1 MVLNSLFPLP
11 FSVGC
16 LTSLKG
22 FGLEDRVEEV
32 SPRKN
37 GHCTD
42 SGRFYI
48 LQGQRRAMN
57 KDRVGQKLVFL
68 SIFLLSAVV
77 LLTIYD
83 GHPTFVG
90 QASEPEE
97 AIPEEPSLGLPDTFV
112 LLYMPF
118 VDDQVVLIGTGF
130 NDSFKMVVG
139 GRRYDL
145 VHAGPNLFYVNLDQS
160 ITEDTRA
167 FIIQETEEEEKS
179 MEKEGPGMLP
189 TIDLTLYGLNSEFSC
204 SSLNSMRQKMYDAV
218 SGNLITTIERF
229 RAEAGEEAKLG
240 LIERITLYFAMQTW
254 RNSWEMDHP
263 WSNDE
268 KVILSEI
275 RNPCPNEAT
284 IRGSRRPTA
293 WGTPRIAPKNV
304 GNAMGIFL
312 NAVEENIGFRPTE
325 ITTQFTIKRLGND
338 RCTIEDAS
346 MRFVGKRC
354 LDPEYPRMPPIPIVD
369 LSAETTRIGDARFQL
384 DARANYDGW
393 DSCLKDLG
401 PDQGEKY
408 YRNKHITFSTDTSS
422 GLTGSSW
429 FLYRYSTSCELDQ
442 AFSSSLSVNPQEI
455 SGQLD
460 IDYEERSFPEQ
471 CNGVPPGPAF
481 YYSPYKTEEQLT
493 FSGEFNSIEA
503 ARQAGEGISQ
513 REDVRKLLLDFARW
527 LDPEPLI
534 QLLGEIE
541 YSNQEGH
548 CKSTTEYSRVFEDQ
562 RYRQEFEQNQIDA
575 NPNAIIA
582 DAHYAG
588 PCELQRFRDS
598 ATMVPMQIW
607 QVTTREGN
615 DMLCI
620 LRIPAEAFQLYDE
633 IDEIPR

>member
-1 MVLNSLFPLP
+1 
-11 FSVGC
+11 
-16 LTSLKG
+16 
-22 FGLEDRVEEV
+22 
-32 SPRKN
+32 
-37 GHCTD
+37 
-42 SGRFYI
+42 
-48 LQGQRRAMN
+48 MN

-179 MEKEGPGMLP
+179 MEKEGPGVLP

-229 RAEAGEEAKLG
+229 RAEAGEEAELG
-240 LIERITLYFAMQTW
+240 LIESGVLYLAMQTW
-254 RNSWEMDHP
+254 YESWEMDHP
-263 WSNDE
+263 WNNDE

-275 RNPCPNEAT
+275 RNPCQNEAT

-312 NAVEENIGFRPTE
+312 NAVKEKIGFLPTE
-325 ITTQFTIKRLGND
+325 ITIRFTIKRLGND
-338 RCTIEDAS
+338 RCTIEDAD
-346 MRFVGKRC
+346 MRFIGKRC
-354 LDPEYPRMPPIPIVD
+354 FGDATSRRPPIPVVN
-369 LSAETTRIGDARFQL
+369 LGARTTRIGDAIFEL
-384 DARANYDGW
+384 DATANYDDWGE
-393 DSCLKDLG
+393 CQKDLG
-401 PDQGEKY
+401 PDQGKKY
-408 YRNKHITFSTDTSS
+408 YHTKHAVFSTESS
-422 GLTGSSW
+422 GDLAGSGW
-429 FLYRYSTSCELDQ
+429 FLSRYSPSCELDQ

-455 SGQLD
+455 SGQIGL
-460 IDYEERSFPEQ
+460 DYEKRDPPKQ
-471 CNGVPPGPAF
+471 CAGVPPGPAF
-481 YYSPYKTEEQLT
+481 YYAPYKTEQQLT
-493 FSGEFNSIEA
+493 FSGDLNSIEA
-503 ARQAGEGISQ
+503 ARQVGGQVLQ
-513 REDVRKLLLDFARW
+513 RENVRKQLSQFA
-527 LDPEPLI
+527 LSLNPGPLI
-534 QLLGEIE
+534 RLLEE
-541 YSNQEGH
+541 VDYSKEGR
-548 CKSTTEYSRVFEDQ
+548 CNSETKYYPVFEDPEF
-562 RYRQEFEQNQIDA
+562 RQQFEQNQIDA
-575 NPNAIIA
+575 NPNAVVA

-588 PCELQRFRDS
+588 SCDLQRFRGS
-598 ATMVPMQIW
+598 ATMAPRQIM
-607 QVTTREGN
+607 QVTTRERN
-615 DMLCI
+615 DMPCI
-620 LRIPAEAFQLYDE
+620 LRIPAEAIQLYDE
-633 IDEIPR
+633 IPRS